1 VDEAQTVRVLK
12 ALADERR
19 FRMVQTLAEI
29 GELACGDLGAQFDI
43 AQSTLS
49 HHLKIL
55 VDAGVLRT
63 RREGKHHL
71 VSVDRQVLKAVKSRF

>member
-1 VDEAQTVRVLK
+1 MDEGRTVRVLK

-19 FRMVQTLAEI
+19 FRMVQTIARA
-29 GELACGDLGAQFDI
+29 GELSCGALGAHFDI
-43 AQSTLS
+43 AQPTIS

-63 RREGKHHL
+63 RRAGKHHF
-71 VSVDRQVLKAVKSRF
+71 VSVDRQVLKALKARL